1 MKELNLRIVDLET
14 RSLNAPR
21 PAVTS
26 RRLESRIEE
35 LTIQLNQSTKD
46 TSRIHRSAD
55 KAQAEADRQREK
67 LEEEVSAREKKI
79 RVLREQLDAVV
90 SHLYVFLYGEYHR

>member
-1 MKELNLRIVDLET
+1 MET

-21 PAVTS
+21 PAATS

-90 SHLYVFLYGEYHR
+90 SHLYFYSYGKYRR